1 MMETESIKLEVDKK
15 EKKKVL
21 LPPIEK
27 LMNVKYFECSRCSF
41 KEKYQYY
48 GSNPPTAKNYI
59 FLEDSYVIENPF
71 LPPKQGD
78 LIVLGSHCVICK
90 NSICKDTS
98 CSIYYGGTYCIEC
111 AKSRTT
117 MFPKTVQDK
126 LNKIIKDYLGP
137 LLLLVS
143 FCYVRYIDY
152 CY

>member
-1 MMETESIKLEVDKK
+1 MSNTLSAHDAL
-15 EKKKVL
+15 
-21 LPPIEK
+21 
-27 LMNVKYFECSRCSF
+27 SR
-41 KEKYQYY
+41 
-48 GSNPPTAKNYI
+48 KNTNIMAVIHQQLKTI